1 MSKTA
6 NEFLKEM
13 QKVFGQV
20 EYKATTNDGKVFKS
34 KGWESKYD
42 KENDSK
48 RSEFP
53 RVYKSNTR

>member
-1 MSKTA
+1 MTI
-6 NEFLKEM
+6 NEFLKTI
-13 QKVFGQV
+13 QKEFGHV
-20 EYKATTNDGKVFKS
+20 EYKATSKDGQVFKS